1 MRYLESRNG
10 IYYYRRVVT
19 VNGKKHTKRVSLRT
33 RDYLRAQKAALD
45 LYFESESIEP
55 IALHTNS
62 ADKQSV
68 IPNHTPY
75 FEHCRRN
82 PVSAA
87 KSPLCDQESEA
98 VQAACSSAVELCSI
112 RQTDTVSVLPSP
124 KESKLEA
131 TEAVPDDSGNLAL
144 STIIDMYVTEA
155 GANWS
160 TKELQTQK
168 SLFDSFVKF
177 VGNIDIQSLSK
188 HHAVN
193 YKNSLNNSAITLNKK
208 LYKLQALFE
217 YIHNHYEIPN
227 IFNGLLVKRVK
238 STNKRTAYKQ
248 DEIESL
254 LKFADSIP
262 ESKEYRKHLVYLSV
276 FTGCRA
282 NELCQLYKEDVIKVD
297 GVWCL
302 SINDYHQDKSLKTQ
316 QAKRLVPLHTKLLNN
331 GFIEYVKNTPDN
343 KRLFNMLN
351 FRDGGY
357 SKGYAS
363 WFHRSNPIAARNLH
377 ELRHTVSTRLKEA
390 NVTLQVAAA
399 IMGHST
405 GNNMTFETYGSGAN
419 MPVRLLKESLEVAL

>member
-19 VNGKKHTKRVSLRT
+19 VNGKKHTKRISLRT

-45 LYFESESIEP
+45 LFFESESIEP

-75 FEHCRRN
+75 FE
-82 PVSAA
+82 
-87 KSPLCDQESEA
+87 SEA
-98 VQAACSSAVELCSI
+98 VQA
-112 RQTDTVSVLPSP
+112 VSVLPCP
-124 KESKLEA
+124 KESILEHPTA
-131 TEAVPDDSGNLAL
+131 SEVEAHNNIEVVSDDSGNTL
-144 STIIDMYVTEA
+144 STIIDMYVSEA
-155 GANWS
+155 SLNWS
-160 TKELQTQK
+160 IKEKQTQQ
-168 SLFDSFVKF
+168 SLFDSFIKF
-177 VGNIDIQSLSK
+177 VGDADIKSLSK
-188 HHAVN
+188 QDAVN
-193 YKNSLNNSAITLNKK
+193 YKNSLNNSPVTLNKK

-238 STNKRTAYKQ
+238 STNKRTAYKHN
-248 DEIESL
+248 EIESL
-254 LKFADSIP
+254 LKFADAIP
-262 ESKEYRKHLVYLSV
+262 KSKEWRKHLLYLSI

-297 GVWCL
+297 NVWCI
-302 SINDYHQDKSLKTQ
+302 SINDNHADKSLKTP

-343 KRLFNMLN
+343 KRLFRMLN

-357 SKGYAS
+357 SKGYAA
-363 WFHRSNPIAARNLH
+363 WFHRSNPIVARNLH

-419 MPVRLLKESLEVAL
+419 MPVKLLKESLESAL